1 MGLATPQAP
10 SSLVVRMRSHF
21 LPHKIPQVL
30 RLPAVKKHVADQVS
44 HYKQLRD
51 VKIVESIPK
60 SASGKILR
68 RVLAEQDRA
77 G

>member
-1 MGLATPQAP
+1 MGF
-10 SSLVVRMRSHF
+10 VVTD
-21 LPHKIPQVL
+21 LDAE
-30 RLPAVKKHVADQVS
+30 AVKAHVAGHVT